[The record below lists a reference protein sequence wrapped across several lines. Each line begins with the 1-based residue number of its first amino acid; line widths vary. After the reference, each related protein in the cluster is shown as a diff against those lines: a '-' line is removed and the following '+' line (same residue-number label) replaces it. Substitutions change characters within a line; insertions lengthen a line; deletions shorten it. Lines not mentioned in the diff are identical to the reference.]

1 MPIYVSFFLLLVYNI
16 VIKIYDCI
24 QNCRVIKKN
33 ELLYVNNKI
42 LLCDNWFKRKT
53 NKDKYKHNI
62 NINKYVNCN
71 AYKSCN
77 KKNNNVIYFNKDNAV
92 YVSLLNAPIVG
103 VKINDDKYNADAI
116 EHNVKENEEKN
127 IYIKDDIKNVNKEH
141 INKIYNNIY
150 HIYNIYNTNS
160 ACNNFNFIKPQVIEE
175 EPFSFFTHL
184 NNYSLLKG
192 KKNNFF
198 YKDRNKLND
207 WLCTQYLPQN
217 ISCRYIKNILS
228 TFRSYDSNIKEN
240 ILYHLLLKYIYYNKN
255 DNTSFEKKIELLNII
270 DQNKYKFILD
280 HVRVLHK
287 VVKKEKDKII
297 KHIYNEK
304 NKDININDKIND
316 ETNILSIYNTE
327 KNNINNKKILYDNI
341 NYNNKII
348 DIYLKMR
355 KKYNILFVTLKRENK
370 QNVYKIYKK
379 IKRNITFYDFYDRL
393 LILNYFH
400 ISHEHRLVLLFFKK
414 YIYKLLNKENMFIIN
429 FINSFFQNNILSKY
443 ILYPKSTYNESIYT
457 DIKTNKNISEYIIKD
472 KYKLYYLPINTS
484 NFIEYYMKNFFFPS
498 YLLSNINNNNN
509 NINVHTYDTKFL
521 FYLNMLHSFLE
532 MNNYYFIHKF
542 IEQFC
547 TYYSKNISNH
557 IIYDDNKWSFFI
569 LTLSFLMRYVYM
581 KRKFHI
587 FNLKEHQHSVDI
599 HYQNESDEYK
609 MNAIKN
615 INNNNNIKKINE
627 KKYIIHNKNDNY
639 LSYPIHIYNED
650 IFNYQQNYCITNYYN
665 HLNHHIIDY
674 IKNVIT
680 RGGDIH
686 NKRKSIYKNISLLLF
701 LQYVFLL
708 NLDIDNIHFLNK
720 KSKNYFENIYVVGT
734 THQQNGQYNNNE
746 HCDKRVHWNLEGIKK
761 KQNNNNHNSDN
772 NNNNNNVIENNN
784 NVIENNNNLIENNN
798 CVNKKCT
805 TYNRPS
811 IFYRH
816 DKYMNKDTYLHS
828 NNFFLFPFLIK
839 GYKNILKSC
848 FLKTNSISDN
858 MMIYNYSFEQL
869 YYFIKTY
876 LDDNINKYYF
886 LYNNKNKENELIL
899 NIKPILSLF
908 KINILFFFKLIYIL
922 DICNYKYIALSI
934 INKCK
939 KKKWFKI
946 INNKVIKLLINKFKC
961 KNNKNCKN
969 KLYLFS
975 LSFIENNATS
985 EYMDIYNKY
994 KMIINSNDKK
1004 FIKKIFNSLIQNDNK
1019 IKNNN
1024 NININ
1029 NNDIYYNNYYDGTK
1043 NKCFKIFK
1051 KYTLPLNIKQIFFLF
1066 NHLQKFNLNYEII
1079 ILYNRL
1085 FKYNKYIKNNIYLDK
1100 DTQIFR
1106 RQKKYVKS
1114 LSHMYRRIFSIYI
1127 HSILSVN
1134 NLLLLNDQEKIIKKN
1149 KIKIKMKMKNII
1161 CPSTYSILY
1170 KTPLYIF
1177 RHFIKKYKNKQLDMS
1192 PEGCDNRDCDHS
1204 SDDKNVNPLYNNKS
1218 VEDIKHMN
1226 IIKKEVNMKNV
1237 NIIKKEDNINSENN
1251 LKNDDNINSENNLKN
1266 YDTINSEN
1274 NLKNYDTINSL
1285 NHRYINIKKSIE
1297 DIIRGNDLFSS
1308 FDEET
1313 MQKFKKSN
1321 LVNKFFNNSFNPTY
1335 KLLSKKDY
1343 TLIFYIIMK
1352 YIYKHKIKY
1361 TYDILCIDKENNL
1374 NVKGDGK
1381 KKKNNNKINKYYNNI
1396 LYIYLYFLLTLKCY
1410 MNIYKIDQ
1418 ITFLIILKII
1428 IIMDDMTSFKNFLL
1442 INENKK
1448 LIDDNILY
1456 INSLINNYYVDNY
1469 KNNIKG
1475 LNEKDN
1481 NMIFSM
1487 KQGICID
1494 MYIMKDNN
1502 LMIYNLNY
1510 YKLIKKFCNIFKYNN
1525 ILKIYFYFD
1534 CRKISHTLLNLS
1546 SIFSHFKFLNN
1557 PHFIKYIYD
1566 KEGILLSPKNIYD
1579 SSQFVIFYGNCM
1591 FKKSKIF
1598 EFLTSSFFKNVT
1610 IHKNDLIKDAYV
1622 FSIRGE

>member
-1 MPIYVSFFLLLVYNI
+1 MPNYVSFFLLLVYNI

-24 QNCRVIKKN
+24 QNCRVNKKN
-33 ELLYVNNKI
+33 DLLYVNNKI

-62 NINKYVNCN
+62 NININKYVNGN
-71 AYKSCN
+71 SYKSCYR
-77 KKNNNVIYFNKDNAV
+77 KNNNVIYFNKDNAIF
-92 YVSLLNAPIVG
+92 VSLLNAPIVG
-103 VKINDDKYNADAI
+103 VKINDDKYNADVI
-116 EHNVKENEEKN
+116 EHNVKDNEEKKKN
-127 IYIKDDIKNVNKEH
+127 IKDDIKNVNKEN
-141 INKIYNNIY
+141 INNIYNIYNIYNNIY
-150 HIYNIYNTNS
+150 HIYNTNS
-160 ACNNFNFIKPQVIEE
+160 VCNHFNFMNPQVKEE
-175 EPFSFFTHL
+175 EPFSLFTHL

-207 WLCTQYLPQN
+207 WLCTQYLPPN
-217 ISCRYIKNILS
+217 ISYRYIKNIVS
-228 TFRSYDSNIKEN
+228 TFRLCDYNIKEN

-255 DNTSFEKKIELLNII
+255 DNISFEKKIELLNII

-280 HVRVLHK
+280 HARVLHK

-316 ETNILSIYNTE
+316 ERNILPIYNTE
-327 KNNINNKKILYDNI
+327 KNKNNNNNKNLYDNI

-429 FINSFFQNNILSKY
+429 FINYFFQNNILSKY

-457 DIKTNKNISEYIIKD
+457 DIKTNENISEYIKD

-498 YLLSNINNNNN
+498 YLLSNINNNKYNN
-509 NINVHTYDTKFL
+509 NKIYVHTYDTKFL

-547 TYYSKNISNH
+547 IYYSKNISNN

-587 FNLKEHQHSVDI
+587 FNLKDYEHNVNI
-599 HYQNESDEYK
+599 YYENESDEYK
-609 MNAIKN
+609 MKDIKN
-615 INNNNNIKKINE
+615 IKNIQNNNIKKINE
-627 KKYIIHNKNDNY
+627 KEYIIHNKNDNY

-650 IFNYQQNYCITNYYN
+650 IFNYEQNCGITNYYN
-665 HLNHHIIDY
+665 DLNHHIIDY

-680 RGGDIH
+680 RGDIY

-708 NLDIDNIHFLNK
+708 NLDIDNINFLNK
-720 KSKNYFENIYVVGT
+720 KSKNYFENIYVVGN
-734 THQQNGQYNNNE
+734 THEKNSQYNKNE
-746 HCDKRVHWNLEGIKK
+746 KCDKRVNWNFEGIKK
-761 KQNNNNHNSDN
+761 KENNNNHSSDN
-772 NNNNNNVIENNN
+772 NNNNNNDHNNNNNNVIENNN
-784 NVIENNNNLIENNN
+784 
-798 CVNKKCT
+798 CVNKKCK

-811 IFYRH
+811 IFYTH

-848 FLKTNSISDN
+848 FLKTSSISDN
-858 MMIYNYSFEQL
+858 MMIYNYIFEQL
-869 YYFIKTY
+869 FYFIKTY
-876 LDDNINKYYF
+876 LNDNINKYYF

-934 INKCK
+934 INKFK

-975 LSFIENNATS
+975 LSFIENNAIS

-1004 FIKKIFNSLIQNDNK
+1004 FIKKIFNSLIQKDNK

-1024 NININ
+1024 NMNNNNNIN
-1029 NNDIYYNNYYDGTK
+1029 NNDIYYNNYCDGST
-1043 NKCFKIFK
+1043 NKSFKIFK

-1085 FKYNKYIKNNIYLDK
+1085 FKYNKYIKKNIYLDK
-1100 DTQIFR
+1100 DTEIFT

-1114 LSHMYRRIFSIYI
+1114 KSHIYRRIFSIYI
-1127 HSILSVN
+1127 NSILSIN
-1134 NLLLLNDQEKIIKKN
+1134 NLLLLNDQEEIIKKN
-1149 KIKIKMKMKNII
+1149 KNKIKIKNII

-1170 KTPLYIF
+1170 KNPLYIF
-1177 RHFIKKYKNKQLDMS
+1177 LHFIKKYRNKKLQMS
-1192 PEGCDNRDCDHS
+1192 SERCDNTYCDNS
-1204 SDDKNVNPLYNNKS
+1204 SDDKNVNPLHNNKY

-1226 IIKKEVNMKNV
+1226 IIKKEVDMKNV
-1237 NIIKKEDNINSENN
+1237 NNIKKKE
-1251 LKNDDNINSENNLKN
+1251 
-1266 YDTINSEN
+1266 DTINSV
-1274 NLKNYDTINSL
+1274 
-1285 NHRYINIKKSIE
+1285 NHHHINIKKSIE

-1308 FDEET
+1308 LDEET

-1321 LVNKFFNNSFNPTY
+1321 LMNKFFNNSFNPTY

-1352 YIYKHKIKY
+1352 YIYKHKIIH
-1361 TYDILCIDKENNL
+1361 TYDILCTDKENNL
-1374 NVKGDGK
+1374 NVKGRGQ
-1381 KKKNNNKINKYYNNI
+1381 KNKKINKYYNNI
-1396 LYIYLYFLLTLKCY
+1396 LYIYLYFLLALKCY
-1410 MNIYKIDQ
+1410 TNIYKIDQ
-1418 ITFLIILKII
+1418 ITFLIILKIF

-1469 KNNIKG
+1469 KNNMKG

-1481 NMIFSM
+1481 NIIFPI
-1487 KQGICID
+1487 KKGICID

-1502 LMIYNLNY
+1502 LIIYNLNY

-1546 SIFSHFKFLNN
+1546 SIFSHLKFLNN
-1557 PHFIKYIYD
+1557 PQFIKYIYD
-1566 KEGILLSPKNIYD
+1566 KEGILLSLKNIYE

-1598 EFLTSSFFKNVT
+1598 EFLTSSFFKNVS